1 MENKLELKHLAA
13 YLPFGLKVRSFRE
26 GQALFLEDISM
37 SGEFIDYLFKKSE
50 VRTYSTLIY
59 KPILRPLSDL
69 TKEITHNGETFVPL
83 AKYNDV
89 FGENDDYLIEYLND
103 EGGIDYEDCKT
114 LPQYVFNWLASLH
127 FDLYDLIEKGLAIDI
142 NTI

>member
-37 SGEFIDYLFKKSE
+37 SGEFIDYLFEKSE

-69 TKEITHNGETFVPL
+69 TKEITHNG
-83 AKYNDV
+83 
-89 FGENDDYLIEYLND
+89 
-103 EGGIDYEDCKT
+103 
-114 LPQYVFNWLASLH
+114 
-127 FDLYDLIEKGLAIDI
+127 
-142 NTI
+142 